1 MVTLSLARD
10 LPSCMLRCT
19 AGGLLGWVGQCE
31 VMGGGDRGAAM
42 LPAKGRLCPDPPC
55 PLLVA
60 RSGRGSVTL
69 RPFFRQ

>member
-10 LPSCMLRCT
+10 LPRCMLRCT
-19 AGGLLGWVGQCE
+19 AGGLLEWGGECE
-31 VMGGGDRGAAM
+31 VTGGGDRGAAVP
-42 LPAKGRLCPDPPC
+42 PAKGRLCPDLLC

-60 RSGRGSVTL
+60 RSGRGGMTL